1 MEWQIAGIYEKKQM
15 KFGGVITVTIP
26 VYFYRLAHYSVRIKA
41 MVGKVIISAAYL
53 RIAFSLGW

>member
-1 MEWQIAGIYEKKQM
+1 M
-15 KFGGVITVTIP
+15 KFGAVITVTIP

-41 MVGKVIISAAYL
+41 MVGKVIISAASL